1 MANFY
6 AAMVPAKGELR
17 LSNTYMF
24 NYQPANNPRAA
35 VRTGWLISTGFLV
48 QDMMLK
54 IDPLSKAGRNEV
66 LIMGHSQGGAIA
78 FLLTAHLRTLQQ
90 QKKISPGIR
99 FKTYCSAGLK
109 PGNLYFAHEYEAAT
123 QAGWAYNVVNTAD
136 WVPESPVTVQTLDD
150 FNEVNPFINAKG
162 IIRQQSFFKR
172 LAL

>member
-1 MANFY
+1 
-6 AAMVPAKGELR
+6 MVPAKGELR

-90 QKKISPGIR
+90 QKKISPDIR